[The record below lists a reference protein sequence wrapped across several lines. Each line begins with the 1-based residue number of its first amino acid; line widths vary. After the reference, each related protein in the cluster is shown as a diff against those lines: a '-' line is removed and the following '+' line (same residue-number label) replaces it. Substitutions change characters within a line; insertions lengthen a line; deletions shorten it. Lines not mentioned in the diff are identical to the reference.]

1 MKILMLGDSPFIK
14 TGFGIVNAIAFK
26 ELSDAGHE
34 LLVIGGQDTTEREIP
49 NGTFFPVKNQAIDS
63 IGWTLVDAIVEEHAP
78 DAVHII
84 GDPATVTS
92 WLLKKSLYKLQI
104 TVYMPVEGAPLN
116 QQWVDVLSQ
125 TPNLNIITCSNYGVE
140 ILRAAGLTAK
150 MAYHGVSSDFA
161 PMSADERDAK
171 RYAVGWNDKFVIMCV
186 AQNVERKQWGRLFEA
201 VSILSKK
208 YKDVILYA
216 HTVPFNN
223 YYLGG
228 HNLPRL
234 AVEMGISDRV
244 FFPQDHKR
252 HNDAIELRGVD
263 KPGLIDLYN
272 MADVFVLPSQVEGF
286 GLPLAEAMACGL
298 PVMHTNYGAGAEVIG
313 NAGVKVQVNDWTI
326 NKSHSR
332 YANVSPAVLA
342 EEISRVRKSAERRQI
357 MSKKGIEQAKKFKWD
372 DYQSYLR
379 EAFNGSTLRSEQ
391 EPAQESGSPAQ

>member
-14 TGFGIVNAIAFK
+14 TGFGIVNAVAFK

-34 LLVIGGQDTTEREIP
+34 LLVIGGQDTTDREIP
-49 NGTFFPVKNQAIDS
+49 NGTFFPIKNQAIDS
-63 IGWTLVDAIVEEHAP
+63 IGWTLVDSVVEEYAP
-78 DAVHII
+78 DALHII
-84 GDPATVTS
+84 GDPATVTA
-92 WLLKKSLYKLQI
+92 WLLKQSLYQLPI

-150 MAYHGVSSDFA
+150 MAYHGVSNDFA

-252 HNDAIELRGVD
+252 HNDAIGLRGVD

-332 YANVSPAVLA
+332 YANVSPSVLA

>member
-34 LLVIGGQDTTEREIP
+34 LLVIGGQDTNERDIP

-63 IGWTLVDAIVEEHAP
+63 IGWTLVDAVVEEHAP

-92 WLLKKSLYKLQI
+92 WLLKKSLYKLRI

-272 MADVFVLPSQVEGF
+272 MADVFVLTSQVEGF

-342 EEISRVRKSAERRQI
+342 EEISRVRKSAERRNI

-379 EAFNGSTLRSEQ
+379 EAFNGSTLPTQ
-391 EPAQESGSPAQ
+391 QESDQEVGFSAQ

>member
-63 IGWTLVDAIVEEHAP
+63 IGWTLVDSVVEEYAP
-78 DAVHII
+78 DALHII

-92 WLLKKSLYKLQI
+92 WLLKQSLYQLPI

-150 MAYHGVSSDFA
+150 MAYHGVSNDFA

-234 AVEMGISDRV
+234 AVEMGIPDRV

>member
-84 GDPATVTS
+84 GDPATVTA
-92 WLLKKSLYKLQI
+92 WLLKKSLYQLPI

-125 TPNLNIITCSNYGVE
+125 TPNINIITCSNYGVE

-150 MAYHGVSSDFA
+150 MAYHGVSIDFA

-332 YANVSPAVLA
+332 YANISPAVLA

-357 MSKKGIEQAKKFKWD
+357 MSKKGIEQAKKFQWD
-372 DYQSYLR
+372 DYRSYLKG
-379 EAFNGSTLRSEQ
+379 AFNGKTIQ
-391 EPAQESGSPAQ
+391 AQEKPDETSGAEAQ

>member
-34 LLVIGGQDTTEREIP
+34 LLVIGGQDTNERDIP

-63 IGWTLVDAIVEEHAP
+63 IGWTLVDAVVEEHAP

-92 WLLKKSLYKLQI
+92 WLLKKSLYKLPI

-161 PMSADERDAK
+161 PMSADERDTK

-332 YANVSPAVLA
+332 YANLSHDVLA
-342 EEISRVRKSAERRQI
+342 EEISRVRKSAERSLI

-379 EAFNGSTLRSEQ
+379 EAFNGSTLPTQ
-391 EPAQESGSPAQ
+391 QESDQEVGFSAQ

>member
-34 LLVIGGQDTTEREIP
+34 LLVIGGQDTNERDIP

-63 IGWTLVDAIVEEHAP
+63 IGWTLVDAVVEEHAP

-92 WLLKKSLYKLQI
+92 WLLKKSLYKLPI

-332 YANVSPAVLA
+332 YANLSHDVLA
-342 EEISRVRKSAERRQI
+342 EEISRVRKSAERSLI

-379 EAFNGSTLRSEQ
+379 EAFNGSTLPTQ
-391 EPAQESGSPAQ
+391 QESDQEVGFSAQ